1 MKPGACLL
9 IFVTAFF
16 FSACTFFAK
25 RAPVMPVD
33 PESRELIIR
42 LENLNGEIKTF
53 KGIGKIKLWADGKV
67 QFNERVA
74 WAGSDPASFRVEVLF
89 SGQSVIKIA
98 SDGKWLYYRNIRSEH
113 HPYKKFRL
121 NKSNLNKI
129 LSIPVAPDDF
139 MKLLAGRIPVYAHDF
154 ASLTKNP
161 AGGFILNLNDKWGEI
176 IEKIYLDERKQ
187 VVQQIEI
194 YGSSGSMKYRA
205 VFEKMRKVDNYT
217 IPFRLVISNP
227 EGNRFRL
234 DIHKYV
240 AGVSVPAS
248 MFILAPPD
256 K

>member
-16 FSACTFFAK
+16 FSSCTLLTK

-33 PESRELIIR
+33 PEIQKLVIL

-74 WAGSDPASFRVEVLF
+74 WAGSDPSRFRVEVLF
-89 SGQSVIKIA
+89 SGQSLIKIA

-113 HPYKKFRL
+113 HSYKKFRL
-121 NKSNLNKI
+121 NQSNLNKI
-129 LSIPVAPDDF
+129 LSIPVTPDDF
-139 MKLLAGRIPVYAHDF
+139 MNFLAGRVPVYAHDF

-161 AGGFILNLNDKWGEI
+161 AGGFILNLKDKWGEI
-176 IEKIYLDERKQ
+176 IEKIYLDEGKQ
-187 VVQQIEI
+187 AVWQIEI

-205 VFEKMRKVDNYT
+205 VFEKMRKVDKYT
-217 IPFRLVISNP
+217 IPSRLVISNP
-227 EGNRFRL
+227 EGNRFQL
-234 DIHKYV
+234 DIYKYV
-240 AGVSVPAS
+240 AGVSVPSS

-256 K
+256 Q

>member
-9 IFVTAFF
+9 IFVTVFF
-16 FSACTFFAK
+16 FSACTLLTK
-25 RAPVMPVD
+25 RAPIMPVD
-33 PESRELIIR
+33 PESRELVIR
-42 LENLNGEIKTF
+42 LENLNGGIKTF
-53 KGIGKIKLWADGKV
+53 KGIGKIKLWANGKV

-74 WAGSDPASFRVEVLF
+74 WAGSDPASFRIEVLF

-121 NKSNLNKI
+121 NQSNLNKI
-129 LSIPVAPDDF
+129 LSLPVTPDDF
-139 MKLLAGRIPVYAHDF
+139 MDLLAGRIPVYEHDF
-154 ASLTKNP
+154 ALLTKNP
-161 AGGFILNLNDKWGEI
+161 AGGFILNLKDNWGEI

-194 YGSSGSMKYRA
+194 YGSSESMKYRA
-205 VFEKMRKVDNYT
+205 AFEKMRKADKYT
-217 IPFRLVISNP
+217 IPSRLLISNQ
-227 EGNRFRL
+227 EGNRFQL

-240 AGVSVPAS
+240 VGVSVPPS

-256 K
+256 Q